1 MASDQEATNKIY
13 YSWDEGLSW
22 EEFLFSEDKIEVTN
36 IIIEPSNTSQKFI
49 IYGETTLKSGQ
60 KKQGVLISI
69 DFSSVHQRECQ
80 GADDPT
86 DPDSDYELWTP
97 NGRISPDCLLGRSIT
112 YTRRKREAKCFNP
125 EQWERVKYVK
135 NCECTEEDWEC
146 DEGFV
151 RHGDGE
157 CIAENG

>member
-1 MASDQEATNKIY
+1 M
-13 YSWDEGLSW
+13 
-22 EEFLFSEDKIEVTN
+22 
-36 IIIEPSNTSQKFI
+36 
-49 IYGETTLKSGQ
+49 
-60 KKQGVLISI
+60 
-69 DFSSVHQRECQ
+69 HQRECQ

-135 NCECTEEDWEC
+135 NCKCTEEDWEC

-157 CIAENG
+157 CKSENGQLISEDPPKYCKGYYEITQGYRKVAGDSCFGGINHEPL